1 MTTEDDHWNGN
12 LDIISDLGNISFH
25 RLEKAREGAWERI
38 GGEILGPVSIDKF
51 SRSFAIKRR
60 K

>member
-1 MTTEDDHWNGN
+1 MEWSSGH